1 MVNLKTWEMIKNLS
15 ENPNKK
21 FISNYTKDS
30 YYIAEVNNEILSIVD
45 SYNNKPIILISLKRE
60 WEEVK
65 EPVSF
70 MDVLKQAKKDNAK
83 LFTIKNP
90 AHDVN
95 FTKQPLHFIL
105 SYLSTTCTDDLL
117 ADILLNSVWYIEDD
131 END

>member
-65 EPVSF
+65 KPVSF
-70 MDVLKQAKKDNAK
+70 MDILIQAKKDNAK

>member
-21 FISNYTKDS
+21 FISNYTKDN

-65 EPVSF
+65 KPVSF
-70 MDVLKQAKKDNAK
+70 MDVLIQAKKDNAK

-95 FTKQPLHFIL
+95 LIKQPLYFIL

>member
-1 MVNLKTWEMIKNLS
+1 MKTWEMIKNLS

-21 FISNYTKDS
+21 FISNYTKDN

-65 EPVSF
+65 KPVSF
-70 MDVLKQAKKDNAK
+70 MDILIQAKKDNAK

-95 FTKQPLHFIL
+95 FIKQPLYFIL
-105 SYLSTTCTDDLL
+105 SYLSTTYTDDLL